1 MIQLH
6 HKCIFKVSIIL
17 LSKIQ
22 KQTHIIVFLYSVGKK
37 NLHQVVILLESL
49 PSFCTCGICVEKPL
63 TGQSCTATQT
73 RKSTG
78 LEIGIRWQGQILL
91 SSRGLQSIMED
102 LSGLK
107 SGFIMISL
115 TTEFLTANEPLPD
128 SELSQIRSHRG
139 AQSAS
144 LQGNDVFSH
153 FYGLSKQGPRDYLK
167 IMLKTRGKT
176 AAFETAFWAV
186 RKSLSSFNS
195 FFSFLFFFFAPE
207 MCNNPV
213 LLSLW

>member
-22 KQTHIIVFLYSVGKK
+22 KQTHIIVFLYSAGKK

-78 LEIGIRWQGQILL
+78 LEIGLRWQGQILL

-167 IMLKTRGKT
+167 IMLKTRKNCS
-176 AAFETAFWAV
+176 FW
-186 RKSLSSFNS
+186 NS
-195 FFSFLFFFFAPE
+195 FLGS
-207 MCNNPV
+207 
-213 LLSLW
+213 